1 MKKLFNK
8 STSDNGNSWMSYTD
22 LMSGF
27 LIVFIIAS
35 LIAYK
40 GYVIASASKGELI
53 NKVASLEK
61 ENERLKEQLSVALD
75 KVTDLEEKLN
85 ALTVQKEDY
94 DKIVQF
100 LEAQRNLNSQ
110 YFTYNEK
117 YQRFECKLDVQF
129 EPNKYD
135 IPSGDKEHLKSAGK
149 ELLSI
154 IKKYK
159 TDNIAF
165 KVVIDGRA
173 AKNLDKDL
181 DKKYFGSV
189 QELSYNRARAL
200 YNLWKDAGIVNSIE
214 NTESEIFISGLGF
227 GGINRYSGLSEY
239 KNKTFIIQVIPF
251 LKYKDK

>member
-1 MKKLFNK
+1 
-8 STSDNGNSWMSYTD
+8 MSYTD

-40 GYVIASASKGELI
+40 GYVIASQSKEHLI

-61 ENERLKEQLSVALD
+61 ENSKLSQKLYTAEYE
-75 KVTDLEEKLN
+75 VTDLRDKLN

-100 LEAQRNLNSQ
+100 LEAQKNLNSQ
-110 YFTYNEK
+110 YFEYNAT
-117 YQRFECKLDVQF
+117 YQRFECKINVEF
-129 EPNKYD
+129 EPNKYV
-135 IPSGDKEHLKSAGK
+135 IPSTVRESLKSAGN

-154 IKKYK
+154 IRQYK
-159 TDNIAF
+159 TENIAF

-173 AKNLDKDL
+173 AKNLDENL

-200 YNLWKDAGIVNSIE
+200 YNLWGDAGIVKKIE
-214 NTESEIFISGLGF
+214 GTGSEVFISGLGF
-227 GGINRYSGLSEY
+227 GGINRYSGLNEY